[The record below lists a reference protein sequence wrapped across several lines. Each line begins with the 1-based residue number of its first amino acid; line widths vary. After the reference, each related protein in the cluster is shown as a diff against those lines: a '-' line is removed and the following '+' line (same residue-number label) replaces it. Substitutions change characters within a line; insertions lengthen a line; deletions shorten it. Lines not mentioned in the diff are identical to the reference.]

1 MVLARGSRFS
11 SLERRSR
18 RPQIG
23 VIRCKR
29 HPDQSD
35 ASGNGRQLGSGKPQC
50 FDLVDY
56 LGSPLNLL
64 LGASVHHSVD
74 EIFHDRWDQR
84 VDSASRRGAASLRKF
99 RDWGIA
105 SKASWGY
112 DAGTMRISPK
122 KRETAE
128 TAASLIV
135 FYTAINDGSTIYSTL
150 VTPGVGML

>member
-1 MVLARGSRFS
+1 MIPRADGGLLPCGSFA
-11 SLERRSR
+11 
-18 RPQIG
+18 IG
-23 VIRCKR
+23 
-29 HPDQSD
+29 
-35 ASGNGRQLGSGKPQC
+35 
-50 FDLVDY
+50 
-56 LGSPLNLL
+56 
-64 LGASVHHSVD
+64 
-74 EIFHDRWDQR
+74 
-84 VDSASRRGAASLRKF
+84 
-99 RDWGIA
+99 GIA